1 MEQLLKK
8 EGIKVKNDQVQDF
21 KKVFWDPVEEMGF

>member
-1 MEQLLKK
+1 MEKMLKK

-21 KKVFWDPVEEMGF
+21 ENVFWDPVSELGF